1 MSIWDRE
8 RVPGVTGRHALGL
21 WLTYR
26 KLASAGYVPGPL
38 SRAPLKYKLA
48 AWYPV
53 NFSLAPRLNAED
65 RVTTPPGFWLVALMG
80 SSVLTPANTP
90 AQFRLQLYDSEK
102 NQRLGD
108 PINFPNE
115 LGSAA
120 RPWIFRKPYY
130 FRTRAPLLVRV
141 QNQDTTAGQTNLIQV
156 VAMGF
161 GE

>member
-8 RVPGVTGRHALGL
+8 RIPGVTGRHALGL

-38 SRAPLKYKLA
+38 ARRPLKFKLI

-53 NFSLAPRLNAED
+53 NFALAARLNAED
-65 RVTTPPGFWLVALMG
+65 RVVTSTDFWITQLVGSSSLAPGFRV
-80 SSVLTPANTP
+80 
-90 AQFRLQLYDSEK
+90 QLYDSAN

-108 PINFPNE
+108 PLNFANG

-120 RPWIFRKPYY
+120 RPFILRKPYKLTC
-130 FRTRAPLLVRV
+130 RTPLLVRV
-141 QNQDTTAGQTNLIQV
+141 QNQDVSGATNNIQV
-156 VAMGF
+156 VVIGY

>member
-8 RVPGVTGRHALGL
+8 RAPGSPGRHALGL

-26 KLASAGYVPGPL
+26 KVASAGYVPGAL
-38 SRAPLKYKLA
+38 SRAPLRGKLA
-48 AWYPV
+48 AWYV
-53 NFSLAPRLNAED
+53 VSFSLAARLNAED
-65 RVTTPPGFWLVALMG
+65 RITTPPGFWLTALVG
-80 SSVLTPANTP
+80 SSTLAPG
-90 AQFRLQLYDSEK
+90 FRLQFYDSEK

-108 PINFPNE
+108 PLNFQNE

-120 RPWIFRKPYY
+120 RPFILRKPYY
-130 FRTRAPLLVRV
+130 FSSRSPLLVRV
-141 QNQDTTAGQTNLIQV
+141 QNQDTSGAVNNIQV

>member
-8 RVPGVTGRHALGL
+8 RVPGTTGRHALGL

-26 KLASAGYVPGPL
+26 KTASPGYLPGAR
-38 SRAPLKYKLA
+38 SRAPLKFKVP
-48 AWYPV
+48 AWYVV
-53 NFSLAPRLNAED
+53 NFALLARLNAED
-65 RVTTPPGFWLVALMG
+65 RVTTPPGFWLTQLVG
-80 SSVLTPANTP
+80 SSSLA
-90 AQFRLQLYDSEK
+90 AGFRLQMYDSEK

-120 RPWIFRKPYY
+120 RPFILRKPH
-130 FRTRAPLLVRV
+130 FFSTRSPLLIRV
-141 QNQDTTAGQTNLIQV
+141 QNQDTSGATNNIQV
-156 VAMGF
+156 VAMGY